1 MNASYQTGEN
11 FMKMMLIV
19 TLITTISAFT
29 AQANDYRCLGHGNE
43 RDQVRAAIE
52 LALREFSN
60 SGKTCRVLSNSDRPS
75 RVNTTFN
82 SSSISS
88 NINEVIMYGA
98 RICLNAAGQPII
110 SVDYDNTSYLITS
123 SADQRSIVSIDVND
137 GRMVTVNN
145 GTLINPQM
153 AQVLQVYAQTKCE

>member
-1 MNASYQTGEN
+1 
-11 FMKMMLIV
+11 MKMIFIAM
-19 TLITTISAFT
+19 LITTISAIT
-29 AQANDYRCLGHGNE
+29 AQANEYHCLAAGNK

-75 RVNTTFN
+75 RFNTTFN

-123 SADQRSIVSIDVND
+123 SADQRSIISIDVNY